1 VNFRVRP
8 GYDEH
13 ATPVHRRT
21 ARTRFVPRFVPD
33 DFVQRP
39 PDVTL
44 VGEQTLMIQ
53 PERHGMV
60 HPARL
65 NGRAACRRPLAD
77 GRTELVPYVC

>member
-1 VNFRVRP
+1 
-8 GYDEH
+8 
-13 ATPVHRRT
+13 
-21 ARTRFVPRFVPD
+21 
-33 DFVQRP
+33 
-39 PDVTL
+39 
-44 VGEQTLMIQ
+44 MIQ